1 MATLEDLHQEL
12 REIHHQEEV
21 LHRRRSLVVRAFV
34 RAAGG
39 LTEAAELLAMDPRTV
54 VQLQRLGELAMVVY
68 RGAGTAT
75 DADGRVYGETGQG
88 DASQDQLLA
97 DGRWW
102 RVAKASR
109 KRIRLLIVVASG
121 RVCRIWEVE
130 PNREWDP
137 DPGGGGK
144 VALPLGPRPLAPQ
157 EVADRYP
164 DLGVAVGD
172 ERRMRQGLLR
182 EYIPLDVAA
191 SGSNEGELDRDAT
204 E

>member
-12 REIHHQEEV
+12 REIHHQEEA
-21 LHRRRSLVVRAFV
+21 LHHRRSLVMRAFV

-39 LTEAAELLAMDPRTV
+39 LTEAAELLAMDPRTI

-68 RGAGTAT
+68 RGVGTAT
-75 DADGRVYGETGQG
+75 DEDGRVFGETGED
-88 DASQDQLLA
+88 DASEGQRLA
-97 DGRWW
+97 DDRWW
-102 RVAKASR
+102 RVAKASQ
-109 KRIRLLIVVASG
+109 KRIRLLIVVGSG
-121 RVCRIWEVE
+121 RVRRIWEVE
-130 PNREWDP
+130 QKP
-137 DPGGGGK
+137 DWERGPGGK
-144 VALPLGPRPLAPQ
+144 VALPLGPHPLTPQ

-164 DLGVAVGD
+164 DLGVAVDD

-191 SGSNEGELDRDAT
+191 AESKEGELDRDAT